1 MKRLALGVTLALA
14 LGANALGQD
23 LIKPTE
29 QQVQVATAKFA
40 APKSTAKELREL
52 IDSARSRALDVVLTQ
67 ACYTDHQIHR
77 VLGRY
82 VVPGRTTHN
91 VFLVPMTA
99 MSHHDRST
107 CLNVD
112 RVDAFKKLANNAIGF
127 RVVFV
132 SPSSGESAVVNYSMT
147 RQADGEWLI
156 NQAGF

>member
-1 MKRLALGVTLALA
+1 MKRLAFGVTLALV
-14 LGANALGQD
+14 LGANAFGQD

-29 QQVQVATAKFA
+29 QQVQVATSKFA
-40 APKSTAKELREL
+40 APKSDKELRAL
-52 IDSARSRALDVVLTQ
+52 IDSARNRALDVVLTQ

-147 RQADGEWLI
+147 RQTDGEWLI

>member
-1 MKRLALGVTLALA
+1 MNRLALGVTLALVV
-14 LGANALGQD
+14 GANAFGQD

-29 QQVQVATAKFA
+29 QQVQVATSKFS
-40 APKSTAKELREL
+40 APKSDKELRAL

-67 ACYTDHQIHR
+67 TCFNGHQIHR
-77 VLGRY
+77 LLGRY

-91 VFLVPMTA
+91 VFLEPMSA

-112 RVDAFKKLANNAIGF
+112 RVDAFKRLANNAIGF

-132 SPSSGESAVVNYSMT
+132 SPSSGESFVVNYSMT
-147 RQADGEWLI
+147 RQADGEWLF